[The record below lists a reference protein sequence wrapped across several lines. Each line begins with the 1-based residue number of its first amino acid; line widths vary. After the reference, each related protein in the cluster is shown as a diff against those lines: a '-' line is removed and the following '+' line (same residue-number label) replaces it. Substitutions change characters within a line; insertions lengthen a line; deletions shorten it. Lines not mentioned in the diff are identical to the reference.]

1 MVEQET
7 MSCNL
12 FDLTGKKV
20 LITGGG
26 GFLGEKHAEAVLEA
40 GGDVLLA
47 DINMDSCSRVSEKLN
62 SKNYPGTVFPL
73 QFDVTDR
80 QQIVDALE
88 QHQTIDVLINNAD
101 KDPKPHKNSKSMG
114 SSFETL
120 QLQTFM
126 SGIETSLIGTFL
138 CTQVVVDKMPS
149 GGSIINVSSDLGIVS
164 PDQRIYPNNTKKPI
178 TYSVSK
184 FAIVGMTK
192 YLATY
197 YAEKNIRVNCLCP
210 GGVNNDYPTEFVEKV
225 TSRIPM
231 GRMAKREEYKGAIIF
246 LSSNASSYMT
256 GANLIIDG
264 GRTAW

>member
-1 MVEQET
+1 

-12 FDLTGKKV
+12 FDLTGKTV

-26 GFLGEKHAEAVLEA
+26 GFLGEKHAEAALEA
-40 GGDVLLA
+40 GADVLLA
-47 DINMDSCSRVSEKLN
+47 DINLENCKIVANRL
-62 SKNYPGTVFPL
+62 KNNNYAGQVIPL
-73 QFDVTDR
+73 QFDVKEKD
-80 QQIVDALE
+80 QIISALKDYDK
-88 QHQTIDVLINNAD
+88 IDVLINNAD
-101 KDPKPHKNSKSMG
+101 KDPKPHKNSKTMG
-114 SSFETL
+114 SSFESL

-138 CTQVVVDKMPS
+138 CTQVVIDKMPS

-164 PDQRIYPNNTKKPI
+164 PDQRIYANNTKKPI

-210 GGVNNDYPTEFVEKV
+210 GGVNNDYPADFVQKV

-231 GRMAKREEYKGAIIF
+231 GRMANRGEYKGAIVF
-246 LSSNASSYMT
+246 LSSKASSYMT